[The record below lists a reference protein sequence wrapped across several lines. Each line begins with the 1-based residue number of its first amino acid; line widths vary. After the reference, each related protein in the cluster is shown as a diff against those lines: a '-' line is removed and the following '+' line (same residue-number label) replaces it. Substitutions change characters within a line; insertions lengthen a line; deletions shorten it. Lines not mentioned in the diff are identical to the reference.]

1 MSLVVDAVFENGV
14 FRPLELPQLAEHERV
29 RLTVDTVGTNG
40 RTTGTDSD
48 DPLANIRV
56 ATGIPDLAENF
67 DDYRFGRRS
76 P

>member
-1 MSLVVDAVFENGV
+1 MSQVIDAIFEDGV
-14 FRPLELPQLAEHERV
+14 FRPLQLPQLAEHELV
-29 RLTVDTVGTNG
+29 RLTVDTASKNG
-40 RTTGTDSD
+40 RTTGADSG